1 MLEKAMETFWR
12 YGYQGTSIQNLL
24 ENMGINRGSLYDTF
38 GNKRSLFLAAI
49 AHYDETVVKDAI
61 ARLEAPNASK
71 QAIIDHFYRLIDLA
85 VADREH
91 RGCLL
96 TNTAVEL
103 CAHDPE
109 TATLIGRDLQ
119 RIENAFYKALVR
131 AKEKGELPEKPNL
144 RALARF
150 LTCSLQG
157 LRVTAKVNPDR
168 GVLREIAQVVL
179 SVLDFKD

>member
-1 MLEKAMETFWR
+1 M
-12 YGYQGTSIQNLL
+12 
-24 ENMGINRGSLYDTF
+24 
-38 GNKRSLFLAAI
+38 
-49 AHYDETVVKDAI
+49 
-61 ARLEAPNASK
+61 
-71 QAIIDHFYRLIDLA
+71 
-85 VADREH
+85 
-91 RGCLL
+91 L

-103 CAHDPE
+103 CPHDPE

-168 GVLREIAQVVL
+168 EVLREIAQVVL
-179 SVLDFKD
+179 SVLDCKD